1 MANRDYFREQITWDG
16 SMEYPATFASM
27 PTAQGFEAAAGV
39 VLRPFFGQ
47 RLMASYVTFAP
58 GADAPIHQHSQEQFT
73 IVISGRLLFTV
84 GETTRWMESGD
95 IVSIPSNVPHKATA
109 GDQGCVAIDMFSPI
123 RDGFRELMA
132 AQSQDPLNK
141 QS

>member
-1 MANRDYFREQITWDG
+1 MTNRDYFPDQVIWDG
-16 SMEYPATFASM
+16 TMEYPSSFESM
-27 PTAQGFEAAAGV
+27 PAAKGFEAAPGV

-47 RLMASYVTFAP
+47 RMMASYVTFAP
-58 GADAPIHQHSQEQFT
+58 GAEAPIHQHLQEQFSK
-73 IVISGRLLFTV
+73 IVSGRLLFTV

-123 RDGFRELMA
+123 RDGFRELIA
-132 AQSQDPLNK
+132 AQNP
-141 QS
+141 

>member
-1 MANRDYFREQITWDG
+1 
-16 SMEYPATFASM
+16 M
-27 PTAQGFEAAAGV
+27 PMSQGFEAAPGV

-58 GADAPIHQHSQEQFT
+58 GADAPIHQHSQEQLT
-73 IVISGRLLFTV
+73 LVISGRLRFTV
-84 GETTRWMESGD
+84 GENTSWMESGD
-95 IVSIPSNVPHKATA
+95 IVSIPPNVPHKATA

-132 AQSQDPLNK
+132 TQNVDTP
-141 QS
+141 